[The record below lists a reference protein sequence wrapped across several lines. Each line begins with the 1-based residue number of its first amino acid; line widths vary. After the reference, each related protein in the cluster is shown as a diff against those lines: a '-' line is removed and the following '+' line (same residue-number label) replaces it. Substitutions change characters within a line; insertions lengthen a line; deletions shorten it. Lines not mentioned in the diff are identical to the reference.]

1 MPDAPNDPFADSPL
15 FRELQRVL
23 MSSSGPVNWELARQV
38 AAATSAEGDSG
49 PAADE
54 ASAYAETLR
63 IAELQVAGFTGLEA
77 PPGTNASVVSRSDWV
92 REALEDLKPI
102 VEPSAGKVADA
113 LGTLMSEAGA
123 SDADGENVTG
133 GREGDDVPGP
143 PSMMAGMG
151 GVDPLSALTPLLM
164 GAQAGTVIGYL
175 AQNILAGT
183 DLGIPIGTARDAVL
197 VSPNVRRLEADW
209 NLPATEFRLWIAAGD
224 AASRA
229 ASGGGWT
236 GQHLSALIDDF
247 ASSMQPDLSSLRD
260 KMAGI
265 DPTNP
270 DSMQEMLSGG
280 EGLFGTV
287 LDTEQRLKL
296 ARIQS
301 FMAVSRGYP
310 DHIRTTLGPRLLGE
324 YTRIEEAMRRHR
336 ESETGDPVLQQL
348 LGIEVKREHL
358 QMGSDFCDRVARD
371 TGEDVLARMW
381 SSPDALPSMPE
392 IEEPSLWMART
403 V

>member
-1 MPDAPNDPFADSPL
+1 MPDASNDPFADSPL

-49 PAADE
+49 PAGDE

-63 IAELQVAGFTGLEA
+63 IAELQVAGFTGMETL
-77 PPGTNASVVSRSDWV
+77 PGTSASLVSRSDWV

-102 VEPSAGKVADA
+102 VEPSAGKVASA
-113 LGTLMSEAGA
+113 LGTLMSDAGA
-123 SDADGENVTG
+123 GDGEDGDPTG
-133 GREGDDVPGP
+133 TP
-143 PSMMAGMG
+143 PPVAGMG

-183 DLGIPIGTARDAVL
+183 DLGIPLGAARDAVL
-197 VSPNVRRLEADW
+197 VSPNVRKLEADW
-209 NLPATEFRLWIAAGD
+209 NLPTPEFRLWIAIGD
-224 AASRA
+224 AAARA
-229 ASGGGWT
+229 AFGDGWAGT
-236 GQHLSALIDDF
+236 HLTELIDDF

-287 LDTEQRLKL
+287 LDAEQRLKL

-301 FMAVSRGYP
+301 FMAISRGYP

-336 ESETGDPVLQQL
+336 DSETGDPVLQQL
-348 LGIEVKREHL
+348 LGIEVRREHL
-358 QMGSDFCDRVARD
+358 EMGRDFCDRVAKD

>member
-1 MPDAPNDPFADSPL
+1 MSDASNDPFADSPL

-49 PAADE
+49 PAGDE
-54 ASAYAETLR
+54 ASAYSETLR
-63 IAELQVAGFTGLEA
+63 IAELQVAGFTGLETL
-77 PPGTNASVVSRSDWV
+77 PGTSASLISRSDWV

-102 VEPSAGKVADA
+102 VEPSAGKVASA

-123 SDADGENVTG
+123 GDGEGGDPTG
-133 GREGDDVPGP
+133 T
-143 PSMMAGMG
+143 PSPMAGMG
-151 GVDPLSALTPLLM
+151 GLDPLSALTPLLM

-183 DLGIPIGTARDAVL
+183 DLGIPLGAARDAVL
-197 VSPNVRRLEADW
+197 VSPNVRKLEADW
-209 NLPATEFRLWIAAGD
+209 NLPTPEFRLWIAIGD
-224 AASRA
+224 AAARA
-229 ASGGGWT
+229 AFGGGWART
-236 GQHLSALIDDF
+236 HLSELIEDF

-287 LDTEQRLKL
+287 LDAEQRLKL

-301 FMAVSRGYP
+301 FMAISRGYP

-336 ESETGDPVLQQL
+336 DSETGDPVLQQL
-348 LGIEVKREHL
+348 LGIEVRREHL
-358 QMGSDFCDRVARD
+358 EMGRDFCDRVARD